1 MEEKSARTLRG
12 TTTTTKPND
21 DDFDNTSMLPTPTHR
36 CQAGGTTTTTTT
48 TTRLFQQPRRRERT
62 KTVKNKGVGFV
73 APEFSASSSS
83 ISNGRRRDRNNNGEN
98 ASLVRYH
105 RDATPRRNAENRRV
119 SWRTGKVGLPER
131 RRAELVGTSSVERR
145 DRNWTTD
152 FWGRRDERGRTGDDE
167 VRD

>member
-12 TTTTTKPND
+12 TTTTTQPND

-48 TTRLFQQPRRRERT
+48 TPLRSTAAARRRKRKT
-62 KTVKNKGVGFV
+62 KALDFGAGIIIIIIIII
-73 APEFSASSSS
+73 

-119 SWRTGKVGLPER
+119 GWRTGKVGLPER
-131 RRAELVGTSSVERR
+131 SRAELVGTSSVERR